1 MSKTKDRPTSPLL
14 TLKEASRYLNV
25 NPRTLARWSDEG
37 MIASYRVGDR
47 GDRRFDREE
56 VEGYIEAMSL

>member
-1 MSKTKDRPTSPLL
+1 MSKTKDRTASPLI

-37 MIASYRVGDR
+37 LIVSYRVGSR

-56 VEGYIEAMSL
+56 LEAYIEAMYL